1 VAETPAEALGPE
13 PFRFAPSPG
22 PSVEG
27 PAFSMT
33 FRIVTTLFVLSLG
46 FWLALVWLAQ
56 RAKTGGGSTL
66 LVWFF
71 AAFAMCVFFLYWIL
85 RSRTRI
91 DSEALH
97 QTWYADKHMAIAD
110 LATVDVLRV
119 RGLEWLVAPRAHART
134 LMGKFAI
141 FHAADPA
148 VLAEFERLEREL
160 QAFRQRRMR
169 T

>member
-1 VAETPAEALGPE
+1 MPDTPVEALGPE
-13 PFRFAPSPG
+13 PFRFNPAAG
-22 PSVEG
+22 PVEG
-27 PAFSMT
+27 PAFSLT
-33 FRIVTTLFVLSLG
+33 FRVATTLFVLSLG
-46 FWLALVWLAQ
+46 FWLALVYVAEHT
-56 RAKTGGGSTL
+56 RTGGGSAL

-85 RSRTRI
+85 KSRTRI
-91 DSEALH
+91 DSAALH
-97 QTWYADKHMAIAD
+97 QSWFADKHMAISD
-110 LATVDVLRV
+110 LATIGVLRV